1 MIRIYTLY
9 DNKIQTDI
17 TSYCN
22 SLQISGD
29 VQQCARKLDVT
40 LTYSI
45 FDKNHSHTQISPGTL
60 VWILDDNKEIFSG
73 IVFSRDLSSLEQI
86 TFTAYDFLIYL
97 LKSKASYNFHNI
109 TAGDI
114 VDQVCREVKLKKGY
128 IPNVNISIS
137 RLFQDQSLY
146 DIIMSVYSQVSK
158 QNGKKYIPIMKN
170 KQLDIIE
177 KGEIIADMSIET
189 GKNVLSTSYSD
200 NMDSMVTTVKVYD
213 DKGGYI
219 GKVENEGW
227 TKKFGVLQETY
238 TKEEN
243 KDPKVVAR
251 NMLHGIDQQVSIEVL
266 GNLKLRTG
274 YGINIKIPYIDVL
287 NYRAWYIES
296 DSHSWDLCSGKYTTQ
311 LNICAQNKMD
321 IKE

>member
-9 DNKIQTDI
+9 DNKIKTDI

-29 VQQCARKLDVT
+29 VQQCSRKLDVT

-60 VWILDDNKEIFSG
+60 VWVLDGDEEIFSG
-73 IVFSRDLSSLEQI
+73 IVFSRDLSSSEQV
-86 TFTAYDFLIYL
+86 TFAAYDFLIYL

-114 VDQVCREVKLKKGY
+114 VSQVCREVNLKKGY
-128 IPNVNISIS
+128 IPKVSTPIS

-146 DIIMSVYSQVSK
+146 DILMSVYTQVSK
-158 QNGKKYIPIMKN
+158 QNGKKYIPIMRN

-177 KGEIIADMSIET
+177 KGGIIADMSIET

-200 NMDSMVTTVKVYD
+200 NMDSMVTTVKIYD
-213 DKGGYI
+213 DKGNYI
-219 GKVENEGW
+219 GKAENEGW
-227 TKKFGVLQETY
+227 TKKFGVLQDSY
-238 TKEEN
+238 TKEEG
-243 KDPKVVAR
+243 KDPKGVAR
-251 NMLHGIDQQVSIEVL
+251 NMLHGVDYQISIEVL
-266 GNLKLRTG
+266 GDLKLRTG
-274 YGINIKIPYIDVL
+274 YGINIKIPYIDL
-287 NYRAWYIES
+287 LDNTIWYIES
-296 DSHSWDLCSGKYTTQ
+296 DSHSWDIGSGKYTTQ